1 MNLTAT
7 TPGSSPF
14 RISLRSIAGDNLEL
28 DSTNH
33 RQIHALPN
41 DGVVTGGSVSGGT
54 ATFTRSVGGDV
65 DVTGFF
71 TEHDVPPF
79 ALFEEGIELTGDL
92 QGINFRGFEV
102 VVLDTPQNIANIR
115 FGSILQ
121 DEGSEL
127 SEDGAHIVNYTGA
140 GITAS
145 FGSTNV
151 LTIDVPG
158 TADGVLDLLNLSR
171 SGARQLNLTLGRSQ
185 GLAAITDAVQLP
197 IATWAVD
204 NDTLAT
210 GTAPPARLGTGTP
223 SSSVFLRGDGAWAA
237 AGGGGTV
244 DGVVSTAHLSTTG
257 ARQLD
262 LTLERTN
269 GLSNIQTGIN
279 LPIALWA
286 VSDSAL
292 ATGTAP
298 PDRLG
303 TGTRSG
309 SNFLR
314 ADGVWADPPAA
325 GASAFTELTD
335 TPSTI
340 TADDC
345 VAGNAAGTA
354 LEFVTC
360 GSGGGGTTVVA
371 NPGGSPA
378 DALTTITIGSTDY
391 SIEGSGGGG
400 TPLAVTTG
408 GHRQRQ
414 FHGRGCSTSSSP
426 TPTRR
431 STLGSRSRR
440 TRRRFYANWGAAS
453 NDATAGLDLP
463 WFAITIE
470 EWDRL
475 DGVNAGDTPT
485 QGNTRFTRTWRNTDI
500 TTLGG
505 TAARQIWIAKGN
517 NGNMSSSSRTTCS
530 MTPTPSACASRFMK
544 FCRWSRTSRVAACP
558 PPLRH

>member
-1 MNLTAT
+1 M
-7 TPGSSPF
+7 
-14 RISLRSIAGDNLEL
+14 R
-28 DSTNH
+28 
-33 RQIHALPN
+33 
-41 DGVVTGGSVSGGT
+41 
-54 ATFTRSVGGDV
+54 
-65 DVTGFF
+65 
-71 TEHDVPPF
+71 
-79 ALFEEGIELTGDL
+79 
-92 QGINFRGFEV
+92 
-102 VVLDTPQNIANIR
+102 NIR

-158 TADGVLDLLNLSR
+158 TADGVLDLLNLSK
-171 SGARQLNLTLGRSQ
+171 SGARQLNLTLGRSE
-185 GLAAITDAVQLP
+185 GLAAITDSVQLP

-325 GASAFTELTD
+325 WGVGFHGPHRHALDYYGRRLCGGQRGRDRPGVRDVRSR
-335 TPSTI
+335 
-340 TADDC
+340 
-345 VAGNAAGTA
+345 AAA
-354 LEFVTC
+354 E
-360 GSGGGGTTVVA
+360 TTVVA

-400 TPLAVTTG
+400 ALTLTRDDIANISFTEGDVDIEFTNTNEAIDTGIAVPANTKTI
-408 GHRQRQ
+408 
-414 FHGRGCSTSSSP
+414 
-426 TPTRR
+426 
-431 STLGSRSRR
+431 LL
-440 TRRRFYANWGAAS
+440 NWGAAS
-453 NDATAGLDLP
+453 TDATAGLDLP
-463 WFAITIE
+463 WFALPIE
-470 EWDRL
+470 EWERL
-475 DGVNAGDTPT
+475 VGVNAGGTPT

-517 NGNMSSSSRTTCS
+517 NGNIFLFTDNVLYDAHPFRVRFEIHEVLSVVTDVTGGSVSTTFEALTD
-530 MTPTPSACASRFMK
+530 TPATITASQCVAGNSAGDALEFVACGSGSGDYHRRHDRDHERAVRRRGYRRCRFAGRPKNHTGANLSTPNLGKLPYTDRE
-544 FCRWSRTSRVAACP
+544 W
-558 PPLRH
+558 